1 MSCSV
6 PVVSTPVSGIPELV
20 EDGTNGLLVP
30 QDDPEAL
37 AAALRKLYE
46 NPDLASR
53 LGHAGRATVREQ
65 FDGDVLSRYLA
76 TLFERATA

>member
-1 MSCSV
+1 
-6 PVVSTPVSGIPELV
+6 VSGIPELV
-20 EDGTNGLLVP
+20 EDGTNGVLVP

-37 AAALRKLYE
+37 AAALSKLHE
-46 NPDLASR
+46 DPDLVSR
-53 LGHAGRATVREQ
+53 LGHAGQGTVRER